1 MRRHRTPS
9 ARGVLLLLA
18 LLGLAGTASASASAT
33 VPKKGAV
40 PVLIF
45 PVAGPATYVDDFGQP
60 RTGGTHE
67 GNDLMATKKT
77 PVVAVESGKVK
88 FWTTS
93 VSAGCMLYLYGDS
106 GTMYEYIH
114 LNNDLTMRND
124 NKGTCVPGVS
134 YARGLRNGAKVTA
147 GQMIGYV
154 GDSGDANGIAS
165 HLHFE
170 VHPNGGAAVSPYP
183 YLQSAQHLLF
193 FAKVGT
199 PFTLALSGTVVSTTD
214 TTLTL
219 TLATLQAFPMNLK
232 LKGLAQ
238 QLTLA
243 VPETAVVQQKPPA
256 TPGARLLAAFEGE
269 PVVVWTQPA
278 LATTKA
284 MLGTDGALS
293 AALVQLG

>member
-1 MRRHRTPS
+1 MRRHRTTS

-18 LLGLAGTASASASAT
+18 LLGVAGAASAA

-45 PVAGPATYVDDFGQP
+45 PVAGTATYIDDFGQA
-60 RTGGTHE
+60 RAGGTHQ
-67 GNDLMATKKT
+67 GNDLMAAKKT
-77 PVVAVESGKVK
+77 PVVAVEAGTVK

-93 VSAGCMLYLYGDS
+93 ANAGCMLYLHGDS
-106 GTMYEYIH
+106 GTTYMYIH

-124 NKGTCVPGVS
+124 NRGKCVPGVS
-134 YARGLRNGAKVTA
+134 YARWLKDGAKVSA
-147 GQMIGYV
+147 GQMVGYV

-170 VHPNGGAAVSPYP
+170 VHPGGGAAVSPYP

-199 PFTLALSGTVVSTTD
+199 PFTLALTGTVVTATD

-219 TLATLQAFPMNLK
+219 QLATLQAFPMNLK
-232 LKGLAQ
+232 LKGLTQ
-238 QLTLA
+238 QVVLA
-243 VPETAVVQQKPPA
+243 VPPTAVVQQKPPA
-256 TPGARLLAAFEGE
+256 SPGARLLAAYEGE

>member
-1 MRRHRTPS
+1 
-9 ARGVLLLLA
+9 VLLLLV
-18 LLGLAGTASASASAT
+18 LLGVAGAASAA
-33 VPKKGAV
+33 VPKKGVV

-45 PVAGPATYVDDFGQP
+45 PVAGATTYVDDFGQA
-60 RTGGTHE
+60 RAGGTHQ

-77 PVVAVESGKVK
+77 PVVAVEAGTVK

-93 VSAGCMLYLYGDS
+93 ASAGCMLYLHGDS
-106 GTMYEYIH
+106 GTTYMYIH

-124 NKGTCVPGVS
+124 NRGKCVPGVA
-134 YARGLRNGAKVTA
+134 YARGLKDGAKVSA
-147 GQMIGYV
+147 GQMVGYV

-170 VHPNGGAAVSPYP
+170 VHPGGGAAVSPYP

-199 PFTLALSGTVVSTTD
+199 PFTLALTGTVVTATD

-219 TLATLQAFPMNLK
+219 QLATLQAFPMNLK
-232 LKGLAQ
+232 LKGLTQ
-238 QLTLA
+238 QLVLT
-243 VPETAVVQQKPPA
+243 VPATAVVQQKPPA
-256 TPGARLLAAFEGE
+256 SPGARLLAAYEGE